1 MKTRMSEILAN
12 LTEPQRVALLYML
25 LGACFFLGGFLSW
38 LENS

>member
-1 MKTRMSEILAN
+1 MKRRMTEFVSN

-25 LGACFFLGGFLSW
+25 AGLCFFFAGFLSW